1 MAKKPKEEIVVRE
14 IDPNAWMITF
24 SDLLTLLLTFFVL
37 LLTMSS
43 MDQQQIDEAFGMMMR
58 EPSVSELGG
67 RAFVENETVI
77 PAISEPPALGGDE
90 ESPITTE
97 SEAYQELLKLLE
109 VIQGNEDL
117 IEITRTPEGIIVRFR
132 SDLAFG
138 RNDAELTSEA
148 QQMLISLCPLL
159 RRMHFPMRI
168 EGHAS
173 GAPDQGGDPQ
183 AQMSLSLRRADS
195 VLQHLIGLSPPLD
208 ERTLTLVGR
217 GSQCPLRDEEGE
229 VIDLADPR
237 HRRVEIVIDTTLS
250 DILFAPLAG

>member
-1 MAKKPKEEIVVRE
+1 MAKKSKEELVVRE
-14 IDPNAWMITF
+14 IDPNAWMVTF

-43 MDQQQIDEAFGMMMR
+43 MDQQKIDEAFGMMMR
-58 EPSVSELGG
+58 EPNVSELGG
-67 RAFVENETVI
+67 RAFVENEAVI

-109 VIQGNEDL
+109 AMEGNEDL
-117 IEITRTPEGIIVRFR
+117 IEIERSEEGLIVRF
-132 SDLAFG
+132 LAELSFG
-138 RNDAELTSEA
+138 RDSADLTAEAERMLT
-148 QQMLISLCPLL
+148 SLCPLL

-168 EGHAS
+168 EGHTS
-173 GAPDQGGDPQ
+173 GAPDQSGDPQ

-195 VLQHLIGLSPPLD
+195 VLEHLIGLDPPLD

-217 GSQCPLRDEEGE
+217 GSQCPLTDDEGGE
-229 VIDLADPR
+229 IDPADPR

-250 DILFAPLAG
+250 DIQFAPLTG